1 MVSIK
6 IPVLVENPCFGR
18 IFTFCKLSEYEQ
30 LREDNI
36 KRNKDFFQTLFD
48 DTPTTNAAVVT
59 ANETTFTNE
68 TRTTIN
74 IDPVEV
80 LLIC

>member
-1 MVSIK
+1 M
-6 IPVLVENPCFGR
+6 
-18 IFTFCKLSEYEQ
+18 SEYEQ

-36 KRNKDFFQTLFD
+36 KRNKDFFQTLFGE
-48 DTPTTNAAVVT
+48 TPTTNAAVVT
-59 ANETTFTNE
+59 PNETTFTNE

-80 LLIC
+80 LLIYLLRKHTKRRQTYFLILFS

>member
-1 MVSIK
+1 MYSSLYIIQVPI
-6 IPVLVENPCFGR
+6 
-18 IFTFCKLSEYEQ
+18 CKLSEYEQ

-36 KRNKDFFQTLFD
+36 KRNKDFFQTLFG

-59 ANETTFTNE
+59 ANET
-68 TRTTIN
+68 RTTIN
-74 IDPVEV
+74 IDAVEV